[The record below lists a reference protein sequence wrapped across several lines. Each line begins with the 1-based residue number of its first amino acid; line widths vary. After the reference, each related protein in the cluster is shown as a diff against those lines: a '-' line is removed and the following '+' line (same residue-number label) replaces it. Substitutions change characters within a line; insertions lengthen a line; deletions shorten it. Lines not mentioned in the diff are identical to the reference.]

1 MADNPKSSVNE
12 LLRKLKYATD
22 NAIKNLQSFN
32 ETLGE
37 LMPRV
42 EEVEHLEQRAA
53 VAKHQLDDA
62 TRRYRE
68 IEVGLEEAK
77 REYSALQAQ
86 LSVPATLYHELQTK
100 VKSF

>member
-1 MADNPKSSVNE
+1 MADNPKSSVSE

-42 EEVEHLEQRAA
+42 EEVEALEVRAA
-53 VAKHQLDDA
+53 TARVQLASDQFQLKQ
-62 TRRYRE
+62 TRAL
-68 IEVGLEEAK
+68 LEEAK
-77 REYSALQAQ
+77 AE
-86 LSVPATLYHELQTK
+86 
-100 VKSF
+100 